1 MQLVIAA
8 LTLTVFVLVE
18 LQVPLEVV
26 KVSVKEHV
34 EVPALTV
41 TVAALAGPTIE
52 PFPLMLHK

>member
-1 MQLVIAA
+1 MLFAEFAQTEEEPVIQLEIAA

-34 EVPALTV
+34 EVLS
-41 TVAALAGPTIE
+41 LI
-52 PFPLMLHK
+52 HI